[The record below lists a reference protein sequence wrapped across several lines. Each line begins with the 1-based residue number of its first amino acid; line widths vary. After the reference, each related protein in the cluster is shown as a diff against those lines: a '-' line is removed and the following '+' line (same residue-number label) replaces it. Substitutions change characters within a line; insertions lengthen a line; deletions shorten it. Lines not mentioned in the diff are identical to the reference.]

1 MRQATRVRS
10 EPEGHSTLECARVL
24 SLRSR
29 LSCSP
34 LSPTHPRRSFSF
46 SRLLTGSRLL
56 DSLSPTHTR
65 LHPPPPAM
73 KSLSLAAAAVL
84 ASTAAHASSL
94 HDGHRVERSLAIH
107 RRGAAKLNRR
117 VKHSSSSTETTA
129 IWWAED
135 GWQGACGVAT
145 DNAAMQVGLPLSVY
159 SDPSAKSALCGTTAY
174 ATNPANGQSVTVT
187 VVDGSDRTDF
197 TTFSKAAYSALGG
210 NLDTGM
216 LPIVLSLSKDAAAA
230 AKKVAVVNV
239 ASSATSVVAA
249 ASAQPEKTSAPAV
262 PASTVVAQQQKS
274 SDKVT
279 QAPTSTVDAVAS
291 SAAAKKAYES
301 QQAQVLAASQA
312 SADAAA
318 AGSSPFLFSFAR
330 LRTDGF
336 AWEIAASSKAAAD
349 AAASSSA
356 AAAAAA
362 SSKAAADAAAS
373 SSAAA
378 AAAASSK
385 AAADAAASSSS
396 AAAAAA
402 AKATQDANPNKG
414 GNGGGNGGKVFS
426 GGIATFFYQNGVAG
440 NCGAVNPDSALIVA
454 LPTATYANGAHCGQ
468 TVTIT
473 RVDTGNSIQAK
484 VADSCPTCDNSSCL
498 DLSTAAFKAL
508 GGTDAMGVFDI
519 TWHFN

>member
-1 MRQATRVRS
+1 
-10 EPEGHSTLECARVL
+10 
-24 SLRSR
+24 
-29 LSCSP
+29 
-34 LSPTHPRRSFSF
+34 
-46 SRLLTGSRLL
+46 
-56 DSLSPTHTR
+56 
-65 LHPPPPAM
+65 M

-117 VKHSSSSTETTA
+117 VKRPPFSRRTFSESPLSHADPLPSSRRVRTDSSSSTETTA

-262 PASTVVAQQQKS
+262 PASTVAQQQKS

-318 AGSSPFLFSFAR
+318 A
-330 LRTDGF
+330 
-336 AWEIAASSKAAAD
+336 AASSKAAAD

-440 NCGAVNPDSALIVA
+440 NCGAVNPDSAMIVA

>member
-1 MRQATRVRS
+1 
-10 EPEGHSTLECARVL
+10 
-24 SLRSR
+24 
-29 LSCSP
+29 
-34 LSPTHPRRSFSF
+34 
-46 SRLLTGSRLL
+46 
-56 DSLSPTHTR
+56 
-65 LHPPPPAM
+65 M

-84 ASTAAHASSL
+84 ASTAAHASL

-145 DNAAMQVGLPLSVY
+145 DNGAMQVGLPLSVY
-159 SDPSAKSALCGTTAY
+159 SDPTTKSALCGTTAY

-230 AKKVAVVNV
+230 AKKVAAVNV

-249 ASAQPEKTSAPAV
+249 ATPEKTSAPEV
-262 PASTVVAQQQKS
+262 PASTVAQQQKS
-274 SDKVT
+274 SEKVT
-279 QAPTSTVDAVAS
+279 QAPTSTVDAAAS
-291 SAAAKKAYES
+291 SVAAKKAYES

-312 SADAAA
+312 SAD
-318 AGSSPFLFSFAR
+318 
-330 LRTDGF
+330 
-336 AWEIAASSKAAAD
+336 
-349 AAASSSA
+349 

-385 AAADAAASSSS
+385 AAAQEAAASSSAAAAAASSKAAADAAASSSS

-402 AKATQDANPNKG
+402 AAKATQDANANKG
-414 GNGGGNGGKVFS
+414 GNSGGNGGKVFS
-426 GGIATFFYQNGVAG
+426 GGIATYFYQNGVAG
-440 NCGAVNPDSALIVA
+440 NCGAVNPDSAMIVA

-473 RVDTGNSIQAK
+473 RTDTGESIQAK
-484 VADSCPTCDNSSCL
+484 VADSCPTCNNNACL
-498 DLSTAAFKAL
+498 DLSTAVGVFPLFWRSGEAFKAL

>member
-1 MRQATRVRS
+1 
-10 EPEGHSTLECARVL
+10 
-24 SLRSR
+24 
-29 LSCSP
+29 
-34 LSPTHPRRSFSF
+34 
-46 SRLLTGSRLL
+46 
-56 DSLSPTHTR
+56 
-65 LHPPPPAM
+65 M

-318 AGSSPFLFSFAR
+318 A
-330 LRTDGF
+330 
-336 AWEIAASSKAAAD
+336 AASSKAAAD

-498 DLSTAAFKAL
+498 DLSTAVRVFPLIWRSGEVRTAL
-508 GGTDAMGVFDI
+508 GVENRTSPARFVYRLLTMRACAYAGFQGS
-519 TWHFN
+519 WRN

>member
-1 MRQATRVRS
+1 
-10 EPEGHSTLECARVL
+10 
-24 SLRSR
+24 
-29 LSCSP
+29 
-34 LSPTHPRRSFSF
+34 
-46 SRLLTGSRLL
+46 
-56 DSLSPTHTR
+56 
-65 LHPPPPAM
+65 M

-318 AGSSPFLFSFAR
+318 A
-330 LRTDGF
+330 
-336 AWEIAASSKAAAD
+336 AASSKAAAD

-356 AAAAAA
+356 AAAAAEKEALIRSKGDVTTA

>member
-1 MRQATRVRS
+1 
-10 EPEGHSTLECARVL
+10 
-24 SLRSR
+24 
-29 LSCSP
+29 
-34 LSPTHPRRSFSF
+34 
-46 SRLLTGSRLL
+46 
-56 DSLSPTHTR
+56 
-65 LHPPPPAM
+65 M

-84 ASTAAHASSL
+84 ASTAAHASL
-94 HDGHRVERSLAIH
+94 HDAHRVERSLAIH
-107 RRGAAKLNRR
+107 RRGAAMLNRR

-145 DNAAMQVGLPLSVY
+145 DNGAMQVGLPLPVY
-159 SDPSAKSALCGTTAY
+159 SDPSTKSALCGTTAY

-230 AKKVAVVNV
+230 AKKVAAVNV

-249 ASAQPEKTSAPAV
+249 SAQPDKTSAPEV
-262 PASTVVAQQQKS
+262 PASTVAQQQKS

-279 QAPTSTVDAVAS
+279 QAPTSTVDAAAS

-301 QQAQVLAASQA
+301 QQAQILAASQA

-318 AGSSPFLFSFAR
+318 AGSSHLLPSSAPSGI
-330 LRTDGF
+330 DDF
-336 AWEIAASSKAAAD
+336 AWGEIAASSQAAAD

-362 SSKAAADAAAS
+362 SSKAAAS
-373 SSAAA
+373 SSAA

-402 AKATQDANPNKG
+402 AAKATQDANANKG

-426 GGIATFFYQNGVAG
+426 GGIATYFYQNGVAG
-440 NCGAVNPDSALIVA
+440 NCGAVNPDSAMIVA

-473 RVDTGNSIQAK
+473 RTDTGESIQAK
-484 VADSCPTCDNSSCL
+484 VADSCPTCNNNSCL